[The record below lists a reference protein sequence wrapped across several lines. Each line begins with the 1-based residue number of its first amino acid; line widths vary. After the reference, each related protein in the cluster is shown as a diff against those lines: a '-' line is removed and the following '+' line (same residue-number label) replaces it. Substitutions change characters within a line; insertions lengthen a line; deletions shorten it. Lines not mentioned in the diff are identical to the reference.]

1 MSEMKKMLFY
11 MAAALL
17 LSACHS
23 STVKIS
29 GRFVG
34 SNAKTVYLEQVTPYV
49 QTAIDSVELDANGD
63 YSLRV
68 HDVDEQP
75 SLYNILYDGERIPLF
90 LAGGDRLKVGSI
102 GSVARNYTVEGSEES
117 ELLREFYQSYV
128 GGVQGLDGILKQLD
142 RAELTDDDRRAVMR
156 EYTTA
161 YHQLKRE
168 QLKFI
173 ISNKPS
179 LAAVYALYQR
189 LPGET
194 ALFNGAS
201 DVVYYREV
209 AEAVAERYPS
219 SPYVQTLRREIE
231 RLESLFDLAANITEA
246 SYPEIELPDMYGKRV
261 KLSSLS
267 GKVILLEFWSAEAG
281 NSNARNADLKRLY
294 DRLAPRGFE
303 VYQVAVDTNKPV
315 WINTVQQQALPW
327 ISVSDL
333 RGGASTAARTYN
345 IQKLPTNFL
354 IDREGRIV
362 AKDLNGDELARRV
375 ESLL

>member
-11 MAAALL
+11 MAAGVV
-17 LSACHS
+17 LSACQS
-23 STVKIS
+23 STVKIA

-49 QTAIDSVELDANGD
+49 QTAIDSASLNANGD
-63 YSLRV
+63 YRFEV
-68 HDVDEQP
+68 RDVDEQP
-75 SLYNILYDGERIPLF
+75 SLYNIVYDGERIPLF
-90 LAGGDRLKVGSI
+90 LAGGDRLTVGAI

-117 ELLREFYQSYV
+117 ELLREFYQAYV

-142 RAELTDDDRRAVMR
+142 RPELSDDERRAVMR
-156 EYTTA
+156 EYTAA
-161 YHQLKRE
+161 YHKLKRE

-173 ISNKPS
+173 VSNKPS

-231 RLESLFDLAANITEA
+231 RLESLFDLAANITES
-246 SYPEIELPDMYGKRV
+246 SYPEIELPDMYGKKV

-281 NSNARNADLKRLY
+281 NSNARNADLKRIHE
-294 DRLAPRGFE
+294 RLSPRGFE
-303 VYQVAVDTNKPV
+303 VYQVAVDTQKPV
-315 WINTVQQQALPW
+315 WINAVQQQALPW

-333 RGGASTAARTYN
+333 HGTASAAARTYN
-345 IQKLPTNFL
+345 VQKLPTNYL
-354 IDREGRIV
+354 IDREGHIV
-362 AKDLNGDELARRV
+362 AKDLYGEELERKV

>member
-1 MSEMKKMLFY
+1 MSKMKKILFY
-11 MAAALL
+11 MAAGIL

-63 YSLRV
+63 YRFRV
-68 HDVDEQP
+68 RDVEGQP
-75 SLYNILYDGERIPLF
+75 SLYNIVYDGERIPLF

-117 ELLREFYQSYV
+117 ALLREFYQSYV
-128 GGVQGLDGILKQLD
+128 AGVLGLEGILKKLD
-142 RAELTDDDRRAVMR
+142 RTELTDDDRRAVMR
-156 EYTTA
+156 EYTAA

-179 LAAVYALYQR
+179 LAAVYALFQR

-219 SPYVQTLRREIE
+219 SPYVQTLQREID
-231 RLESLFDLAANITEA
+231 RLESLLDLAANITES
-246 SYPEIELPDMYGKRV
+246 SYPDIELPDMYGKRV

-281 NSNARNADLKRLY
+281 NSNARNADLKGLY
-294 DRLAPRGFE
+294 NRLASRGFE

-333 RGGASTAARTYN
+333 RGGASAAARTYN

-362 AKDLNGDELARRV
+362 AKDLSGDELARRV